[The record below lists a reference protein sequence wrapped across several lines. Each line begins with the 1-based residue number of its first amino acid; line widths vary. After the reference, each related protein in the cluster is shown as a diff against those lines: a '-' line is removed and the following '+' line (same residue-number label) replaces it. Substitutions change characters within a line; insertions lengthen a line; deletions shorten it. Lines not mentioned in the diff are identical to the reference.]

1 MSLKGTKTEQNLLK
15 AFACESQARN
25 RYEMFAIKAREEG
38 YEQIAA
44 IFEETALHERA
55 HARRFFG
62 FLEGGVVEITAGYP
76 AGKVGTTAENLEASA
91 NGEHEEWAD
100 VYPEF
105 AKIAKEEGFPA
116 IAAAFNMIAKAESE
130 HETRYRK
137 LLENVKTETVFKKEG
152 TKRWQC
158 RYCGYVHEGPNA
170 PEKCPACLQPKAFFQ
185 EEMNNY

>member
-1 MSLKGTKTEQNLLK
+1 MT
-15 AFACESQARN
+15 
-25 RYEMFAIKAREEG
+25 
-38 YEQIAA
+38 
-44 IFEETALHERA
+44 
-55 HARRFFG
+55 
-62 FLEGGVVEITAGYP
+62 
-76 AGKVGTTAENLEASA
+76 
-91 NGEHEEWAD
+91 
-100 VYPEF
+100 
-105 AKIAKEEGFPA
+105 
-116 IAAAFNMIAKAESE
+116 AKAESE